1 MNPVIL
7 DKNLDRIL
15 DKKLDKRLNPRE
27 EDISLLP
34 HLLEKTWEERE
45 KRQLVNFMRREAGA
59 LGLEVKNISY
69 SHLIPPLHVQAKTL
83 L

>member
-1 MNPVIL
+1 MDPVIL

-34 HLLEKTWEERE
+34 HLLEKTWEEGE
-45 KRQLVNFMRREAGA
+45 EAVGQLHEERGWSAG
-59 LGLEVKNISY
+59 S
-69 SHLIPPLHVQAKTL
+69 
-83 L
+83 